1 MKKGILIT
9 VGVIAVAAGGMWYTQ
24 KAYDEAITNSL
35 AKNAEV
41 YNEVGIAVTRTA
53 LSSSFTGV
61 QDRFQFTI
69 SDTFFET
76 LGVPEYSGQTF
87 SVYIDNDCSVY
98 PFYMSCNNTV
108 DISELDIPAEIKE
121 AFKDYTY
128 SAGWTLSPLTNSIK
142 SSFSSDAFIIQS
154 DEGNVD
160 VKSMALTSVS
170 DLAIEDMTLDFAWGG
185 LSVVSEEA
193 EVDIGEISMT
203 GDMTYLSGMTYL
215 GETAVELNSITIDSP
230 TSESF
235 AAKDIQIKTVTSEY
249 EKGKFDVNYIVSSP
263 TVKLTGGQMPIDVSN
278 MVADIRLYGLSE
290 KALTMMNSLQT
301 TNDDQVEMMM
311 ELLDE
316 VGSNSPGL
324 AINDISLNYN
334 TVPIKL
340 DGDMS
345 FSSFTSQDIES
356 GEIAAKANAELS
368 AFIGK
373 DVETAL
379 PQFAPLLEQYMQA
392 GFIVKDEELNYV
404 SEISVKDRTL
414 SANGNT
420 IQQF

>member
-53 LSSSFTGV
+53 LSSSFTAV
-61 QDRFQFTI
+61 QDRFKFTF

-76 LGVPEYSGQTF
+76 LGVPEYSGQNF

-98 PFYMSCNNTV
+98 PFYMSCNNIV

-185 LSVVSEEA
+185 LSVVSDEA

-249 EKGKFDVNYIVSSP
+249 EEGKFDVNYIVSSP

-334 TVPIKL
+334 AVPIKL